1 MFAPCYIEL
10 SKSALQQN
18 LAFLK
23 DWIGEDTR
31 FCSVIKGNAYGHN
44 VEEFVPMAEDCGINY
59 FAAFSADEAKE
70 AYHAIQNAETDL
82 MIMGMIGNDELEWA
96 VERDISFFIFEL
108 DRLQKAIKA
117 ARKTG
122 KSARIHLLLETG
134 MNRLGL
140 ASTRLEQAVKI
151 IKENEKHLFIEG
163 ICTHFAGAE
172 SLSNYE
178 RIMKQI
184 KNFKQYLKELNEQDI
199 DAKYNHT
206 ASSAATLNYP
216 ETIMNMVRIGI
227 AQYGYWPNR
236 ETYMQVLKNHSE
248 LDMEA
253 NDPLKRVMTWKSTVM
268 SVKKVPKGKYV
279 GYGTI
284 YQTARDET
292 IATVPIGYAHGFGRN
307 LSNTGLVLI
316 NGRRA
321 PVAGLVNMNLLT
333 VDITD
338 IPDVHKGDEVVI
350 IGRQDDEVMS
360 VNSFSGMINTLNY
373 EVLVRI
379 PDDIPRR
386 VVE

>member
-1 MFAPCYIEL
+1 
-10 SKSALQQN
+10 
-18 LAFLK
+18 
-23 DWIGEDTR
+23 
-31 FCSVIKGNAYGHN
+31 YGHN
-44 VEEFVPMAEDCGINY
+44 VEEFVPMAEDCGIDY

-338 IPDVHKGDEVVI
+338 IPDVHK
-350 IGRQDDEVMS
+350 
-360 VNSFSGMINTLNY
+360 
-373 EVLVRI
+373 
-379 PDDIPRR
+379 
-386 VVE
+386 